1 MANQRDYRRRDDYEP
16 PRRPANRRP
25 PRRAEEGERG
35 RPRNRDRP
43 RYEEFDTHRYERER
57 STRDYDRSRPYREP
71 PNRETH
77 YQERSAR
84 PMRRY
89 PNEEGYYPPNQGR
102 PRPQRPMN
110 SAHQNAN
117 TLKQAKKSTNKKVF
131 MFFYNLLFY
140 TLMIGIILS
149 AVMFAFSEKSNAAI
163 LGYRFYQVLTDSMA
177 PQKDSPP
184 GGFYS
189 GDMVIVRA
197 MDGSKVEEGD
207 IVTFQVGDGKNY
219 LTHRLV
225 EKLTELNGEKGDYIV
240 TQGDANSSKDP
251 PISADRVFGK
261 VVFVIPKAGTMIA
274 FVQSNPW
281 LCLVCALSTF
291 GFFLVLK
298 AYFLEPKNKQ
308 QQLYGYNH
316 L

>member
-1 MANQRDYRRRDDYEP
+1 MANQRDYRRRDDYDP

-110 SAHQNAN
+110 SVNQNAN
-117 TLKQAKKSTNKKVF
+117 TLKQAKNSTNKKVF

-163 LGYRFYQVLTDSMA
+163 LGYRFYQVLTDS

-197 MDGSKVEEGD
+197 TDGSKVEEGD
-207 IVTFQVGDGKNY
+207 IVTFQVGEGDRF
-219 LTHRLV
+219 LTHRMVDRLD
-225 EKLTELNGEKGDYIV
+225 ELNGEKGDYIV
-240 TQGDANSSKDP
+240 TKGDANNLKDP
-251 PISADRVFGK
+251 PILAERVFGK
-261 VVFVIPKAGTMIA
+261 VVFVIPKVGNMMA
-274 FVQSNPW
+274 FVRENPW
-281 LCLVCALSTF
+281 LCLVCTLSTF

-298 AYFLEPKNKQ
+298 AYFLQPERTKQ
-308 QQLYGYNH
+308 QPSYSRRV
-316 L
+316 